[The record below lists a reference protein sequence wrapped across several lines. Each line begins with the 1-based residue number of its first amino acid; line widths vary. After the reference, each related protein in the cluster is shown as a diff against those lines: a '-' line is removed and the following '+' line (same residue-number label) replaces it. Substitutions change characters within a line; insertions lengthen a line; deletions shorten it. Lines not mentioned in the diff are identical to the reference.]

1 MTAWA
6 CSGEEWPA
14 MTLVPRPADMAIRL
28 KASVSGSTWAGVSPA
43 AWAAR
48 SWAAIT
54 SVTAFEFL
62 ASGVIASAGSVRES
76 AR

>member
-1 MTAWA
+1 MTACA
-6 CSGEEWPA
+6 CPAEEWPA
-14 MTLVPRPADMAIRL
+14 RTLVPRPADMARRL
-28 KASVSGSTWAGVSPA
+28 MASVSGSRWAGVSPT

-54 SVTAFEFL
+54 PATAAEFRTR
-62 ASGVIASAGSVRES
+62 GEIASAGSVSES